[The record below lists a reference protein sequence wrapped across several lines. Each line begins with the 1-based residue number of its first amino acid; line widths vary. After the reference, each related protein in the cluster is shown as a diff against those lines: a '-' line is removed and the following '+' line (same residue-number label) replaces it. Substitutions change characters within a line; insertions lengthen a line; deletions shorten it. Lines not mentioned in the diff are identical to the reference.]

1 MGIAATGLTDV
12 KTYTIVVRMWLV
24 NYATVSTTATFT
36 ASVTNCV
43 VTGLSTTAV
52 ASQSYNIYTPQI
64 QFTFVEF
71 VQTPACAYTLDYT
84 FWVYDSL
91 TGTYSALPSFIT
103 QSAKIF
109 TVVSTS
115 TTDVATYQVIARGS
129 VPTGYPSFSN
139 ELTTSLSVTNGCLD
153 D

>member
-1 MGIAATGLTDV
+1 MSKVAGNLDGFGHCGDRSFSITTTPTSYYEKVLSLDSSTNILTLGVAATGLTDV
-12 KTYTIVVRMWLV
+12 KTYTIVVKMWLV

-71 VQTPACAYTLDYT
+71 V
-84 FWVYDSL
+84 
-91 TGTYSALPSFIT
+91 
-103 QSAKIF
+103 
-109 TVVSTS
+109 
-115 TTDVATYQVIARGS
+115 
-129 VPTGYPSFSN
+129 
-139 ELTTSLSVTNGCLD
+139 
-153 D
+153 